1 VTAPAAPLVF
11 IVDDDASVRR
21 GLARLVRTA
30 GFDVETFASAGE
42 FLACPRYARVSCLVL
57 DVRMPGLTGLDLQE
71 TLAAAGQR
79 VPIVF
84 ITGYPDARSQV
95 KAMNGGAIDF
105 LRKPVSDRDLL
116 DAIERAVTKSHGA
129 QHDETRMTE
138 MQNPIR
144 TVTRAERGGEWVR
157 STPFP
162 APRDSDS
169 SRR

>member
-1 VTAPAAPLVF
+1 MTAPAAPLVF

-79 VPIVF
+79 VSIVF
-84 ITGYPDARSQV
+84 ITGYPDVRAHV
-95 KAMNGGAIDF
+95 KAMEGGAIDF
-105 LRKPVSDRDLL
+105 LSKPVNDRDLL
-116 DAIERAVTKSHGA
+116 GAIERAMTQSLGA
-129 QHDETRMTE
+129 QQDQSE
-138 MQNPIR
+138 
-144 TVTRAERGGEWVR
+144 
-157 STPFP
+157 
-162 APRDSDS
+162 
-169 SRR
+169 SRRSRIGSSP